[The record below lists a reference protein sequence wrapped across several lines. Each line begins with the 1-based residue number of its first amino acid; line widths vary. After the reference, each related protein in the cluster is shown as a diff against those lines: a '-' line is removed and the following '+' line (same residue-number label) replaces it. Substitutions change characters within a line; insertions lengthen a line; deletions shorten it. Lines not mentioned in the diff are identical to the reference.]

1 MFELLTVRAREMFLL
16 AQEEARRLDHKWIG
30 TEHLLLGLLREE
42 ACEEGGALSSF
53 GVTLGNAR
61 EQVESIIG
69 YGTGEEAPFTVG
81 SGKTLDRALSEAR
94 ERGHDYVG
102 PDHLL
107 LSLLSDREGV
117 ATRILSNLG
126 VDSDKVRHEVVGRLG
141 GEATALRA
149 ETDGREQLVSFRA
162 RVEGLLVH
170 VRCGVSEEER
180 ALPQALQV
188 DLDYSY
194 EAEAA
199 DDLAG
204 TADYGALV
212 EGVAELLEREE
223 FKLLETGVRRI
234 GDHVLNEFSAVA
246 EVTVS
251 VTKLKV
257 PVARTLSGVSVSAT
271 FRR

>member
-1 MFELLTVRAREMFLL
+1 MTKPDE
-16 AQEEARRLDHKWIG
+16 HK
-30 TEHLLLGLLREE
+30 
-42 ACEEGGALSSF
+42 S
-53 GVTLGNAR
+53 
-61 EQVESIIG
+61 
-69 YGTGEEAPFTVG
+69 
-81 SGKTLDRALSEAR
+81 
-94 ERGHDYVG
+94 
-102 PDHLL
+102 
-107 LSLLSDREGV
+107 
-117 ATRILSNLG
+117 
-126 VDSDKVRHEVVGRLG
+126 
-141 GEATALRA
+141 A
-149 ETDGREQLVSFRA
+149 EIQRFRA
-162 RVEGLLVH
+162 RVNGLVAH

-199 DDLAG
+199 DDLG
-204 TADYGALV
+204 RTADYGVLV